1 MCHEYLIND
10 HPVDKVAKGTPSWGS
25 RGSKDAVHVP
35 ARCSEGM
42 QRLSMMNT
50 ECAQWVKASG

>member
-25 RGSKDAVHVP
+25 RGSKDAVACASTVLQGDAAAQHDEHRV
-35 ARCSEGM
+35 CSVG
-42 QRLSMMNT
+42 
-50 ECAQWVKASG
+50 